1 VEIVK
6 KTLKIILAALFTIF
20 VFFNINGDSNAYAQE
35 AKFTPIM
42 GESQATKEQAI
53 QILKARN
60 RIDNDTPKTDEYI
73 ENFVNATWEEAA
85 AEGVRADITFSL
97 MMLETNFLR
106 SKYVDQNN
114 FGGLGVF
121 EGGAPA
127 SFDDYRT
134 GIRAVVQH
142 LKAYASKDPL
152 KNDCVD
158 PRYQF
163 VTKGSAIYLE
173 WLGQKENPQGYGWAT
188 AHGHG
193 YRILNI
199 YNQMCENSLTP
210 FIHEISAAY
219 NGSTYEIFTESINAS
234 GALCKFVAE
243 NTATGQETVIQD
255 YNQNS
260 TATWTPSSAGSYKIK
275 AYIKRATSIYDFDA
289 YTSCNVTVEGTST
302 TIKSFELNET
312 DFYANKTYT
321 ATASASSLNKP
332 LYKFWILGGTFQ
344 KRTMIQDYSEKSYTE
359 WRVPEPGNYRLIVH
373 VKDSSSNN
381 AYDTYT
387 YIDFDVTDY
396 PTTIASFE
404 LNETDF
410 YANKTYTATASA
422 SSLNKPLYK
431 FWILGG
437 TFQKRTMIQDYSE
450 KSYTEWRVPEPGNY
464 RLIVHVKDSSSNNAY
479 DTYTYIDFD
488 VISTVF
494 GKTIVLDAGHG
505 ESDPGT
511 VSQSTGLEEADLNLE
526 QTLILGNLLKTYGF
540 NVIYTR
546 DTDTYVTLEDR
557 VAVAKSQNADL
568 FISIH
573 HDSSTN
579 TTAKGI
585 STHYSTYRPLLDN
598 KGLYVEYSHL
608 WDGDITYDRTPCK
621 AAVNSKILAEM
632 LVQNIAT
639 LGFDMRPKENGSGAH
654 DHNLYVTRKT
664 TMPSVLIEA
673 GFMSNDEEVRRV
685 AKKEVQE
692 SIAQKIANT
701 IIDFFK
707 EIA

>member
-1 VEIVK
+1 VKIVK
-6 KTLKIILAALFTIF
+6 KTLKIILVALFTIF

-387 YIDFDVTDY
+387 YIDFDV
-396 PTTIASFE
+396 
-404 LNETDF
+404 
-410 YANKTYTATASA
+410 
-422 SSLNKPLYK
+422 
-431 FWILGG
+431 
-437 TFQKRTMIQDYSE
+437 
-450 KSYTEWRVPEPGNY
+450 
-464 RLIVHVKDSSSNNAY
+464 
-479 DTYTYIDFD
+479 
-488 VISTVF
+488 ISTVF

>member
-1 VEIVK
+1 
-6 KTLKIILAALFTIF
+6 
-20 VFFNINGDSNAYAQE
+20 
-35 AKFTPIM
+35 
-42 GESQATKEQAI
+42 
-53 QILKARN
+53 
-60 RIDNDTPKTDEYI
+60 
-73 ENFVNATWEEAA
+73 
-85 AEGVRADITFSL
+85 
-97 MMLETNFLR
+97 
-106 SKYVDQNN
+106 
-114 FGGLGVF
+114 
-121 EGGAPA
+121 
-127 SFDDYRT
+127 
-134 GIRAVVQH
+134 
-142 LKAYASKDPL
+142 
-152 KNDCVD
+152 
-158 PRYQF
+158 
-163 VTKGSAIYLE
+163 LE

-302 TIKSFELNET
+302 TIKSFELNETDFYANKTYTATASASSLNKPLYKFWILGGTFQKRTMIQDYSEKSYTEWRVPEPGNYRLIVHVKDSSSNNAYDTYTYIDFDVTDYPTTIASFELNET